1 MVQGYTFA
9 VKTGQSDHISNL
21 PEDRTEPDAWPSTG
35 SYSLCPQWS
44 SVDSLD
50 PASRPL
56 AVRPAKNPRHLQSLQ
71 ISILNSAI
79 CSQKTPAIQTIS
91 THPTPKHS
99 AIRTV
104 PLCSALFRQKF
115 SSAATGCR
123 TVQVCTSLY
132 NFVQHKK
139 NFPSA

>member
-9 VKTGQSDHISNL
+9 VKTGQNDHISNL
-21 PEDRTEPDAWPSTG
+21 PEDRTEPDAWPSMG
-35 SYSLCPQWS
+35 SYSRCPQWS
-44 SVDSLD
+44 SVGS
-50 PASRPL
+50 ASRPL
-56 AVRPAKNPRHLQSLQ
+56 AVRPAKNPRHLLSLQ

-91 THPTPKHS
+91 IHPTAKPS

-104 PLCSALFRQKF
+104 PLCSALFREKF